1 MYLTVINDIKMKKR
15 VRFIT
20 FIAVTLVFTSVI
32 SASTNHVK
40 PLKCRHML
48 NGEEYEIDKEYA
60 LFLLNEKLPSI
71 MEKMSGLGID
81 PVKIFK

>member
-1 MYLTVINDIKMKKR
+1 
-15 VRFIT
+15 
-20 FIAVTLVFTSVI
+20 
-32 SASTNHVK
+32 
-40 PLKCRHML
+40 ML

-60 LFLLNEKLPSI
+60 RFLLNEKLPSI